1 MLSKNKFSSIKLLS
15 PCFLSG
21 LMILGL
27 TNPAFANSVEQ
38 TAITDSQVEGDANNV
53 IQIPNQN
60 NLQNHNDNDIELS
73 TITPLV
79 SPPNTENDLGFNLSV
94 GVNDSEATVYLGVI
108 FQPGRTDA
116 HQTRMQYLEKQNEF
130 LEVQTQ
136 LAEAKLMEL
145 QSQLEKE

>member
-1 MLSKNKFSSIKLLS
+1 MKLLS
-15 PCFLSG
+15 RCFLSA

-27 TNPAFANSVEQ
+27 TNPAFASSVEQ
-38 TAITDSQVEGDANNV
+38 TAKTDSQVEGDANNV

-60 NLQNHNDNDIELS
+60 NVQNSNDNDIELS

-94 GVNDSEATVYLGVI
+94 GVNRSETTVYLGVI

-116 HQTRMQYLEKQNEF
+116 HQTRMQYLEQQIEL

-136 LAEAKLMEL
+136 LAEAKLMRL
-145 QSQLEKE
+145 QSQLTKE